1 MKHLSL
7 STLLFAVCASAAA
20 AQEDALLPT
29 HLIEATNV
37 FVTGTLRYVG
47 GSGDASVFGTA
58 GSLDQ
63 TAFQLQIDGG
73 VGLGQGFE
81 IDASIGYTFSG
92 TTSADFGAVNTE
104 FNSESQGFSDLLL
117 EARYRI
123 LKDSPTLPQLVFGAI
138 VVAPVG
144 NDKDGQPEIK
154 VNGTTTQNKEEAGV
168 GSGVWHYGFEAGIS
182 KNLTFV
188 EPYLATSYVLGDQ
201 RTKNGVHE
209 DAADIWTLLIGAQW
223 YVTPKATLDTRMVLQ
238 RSGVEKSEA
247 GGAQSKEEAHFT
259 YTGQASLYVHLG
271 GGVTLLAGG
280 GVVFLEDH
288 ELNDQ
293 VQLSI
298 KDDYDWFLQIGL
310 HILIGAPGTK

>member
-1 MKHLSL
+1 MNRLSL
-7 STLLFAVCASAAA
+7 SALLLCACASVAA

-29 HLIEATNV
+29 HLIDAGNV
-37 FVTGTLRYVG
+37 FVTGTLRYAG
-47 GSGDASVFGTA
+47 GKGDASLFNTSGDI
-58 GSLDQ
+58 DQ
-63 TAFQLQIDGG
+63 TAFQLQLDAG

-92 TTSADFGAVNTE
+92 TTNADFSAVNTE
-104 FNSESQGFSDLLL
+104 FESEAQGFGDLLL

-123 LKDSPTLPQLVFGAI
+123 LQDSATLPQLVFGAI

-154 VNGTTTQNKEEAGV
+154 INGVTTQDKEESGAG
-168 GSGVWHYGFEAGIS
+168 GGVWHYGFEAGIS
-182 KNLTFV
+182 KNLVFV
-188 EPYLATSYVLGDQ
+188 EPYLATSYVLGDK

-209 DAADIWTLLIGAQW
+209 DAADTWTILMGAQW
-223 YVTPKATLDTRMVLQ
+223 TVTPKATIDTRMIIQ
-238 RSGVEKSEA
+238 RNGVEKSEDN
-247 GGAQSKEEAHFT
+247 GAQTQEEAHLN

-271 GGVTLLAGG
+271 TGVTLMAGG
-280 GVVFLEDH
+280 GVTFVEDH

-298 KDDYDWFLQIGL
+298 KDDYAWFLQIGL
-310 HILIGAPGTK
+310 HLLIGAKAK